1 MLPFHGCYSNG
12 TWKDKV
18 VRRFKVMVWR
28 EAEGASHKVNLGGG
42 GGGSNF
48 YEGVDPSVFFQN
60 CLLISAYFGVK
71 RIL

>member
-12 TWKDKV
+12 TWKGKV
-18 VRRFKVMVWR
+18 VPRYKVMVWR
-28 EAEGASHKVNLGGG
+28 EAEGVSHRVNV